1 MQVNAKDGQVAFLK
15 AKKEHG
21 NKPAHLMGV
30 VNNLANITDLD
41 IVGIY
46 RVARGVPYDSI
57 VVVMLE
63 VQGGESLVSAIKC
76 QRVSFVIHN
85 FPQKCQCCSCRN
97 EDEL

>member
-30 VNNLANITDLD
+30 VNNLANITDPG

-46 RVARGVPYDSI
+46 KVTICVPYDSA
-57 VVVMLE
+57 VFDMLE
-63 VQGGESLVSAIKC
+63 VCTGWRKFSDC
-76 QRVSFVIHN
+76 N
-85 FPQKCQCCSCRN
+85 
-97 EDEL
+97 